1 MSKYQPPG
9 FRLNWSQPYWY
20 HPVSLKSLENDI
32 NVLGYQEKR
41 YGSRKGP
48 SVELVR
54 RGSFAKSVDQATFV
68 PNGTNHHYLIQT
80 QARELAAYL
89 ANLPENERPTAI
101 FTSPYCK

>member
-1 MSKYQPPG
+1 MSKYQPLD

-41 YGSRKGP
+41 YGSGKGP
-48 SVELVR
+48 SVERVR
-54 RGSFAKSVDQATFV
+54 RGSFAKSVDRVIFAS
-68 PNGTNHHYLIQT
+68 NGTKHHYLIQT
-80 QARELAAYL
+80 QARELADYL